1 MSYTMAMTQDLDTS
15 TAVHCHGNPHATWH
29 L

>member
-1 MSYTMAMTQDLDTS
+1 MSYTMAMTQDLATS
-15 TAVHCHGNPHATWH
+15 TAVHLHGNLHATWH